1 MRPLA
6 VLIAIVGGSSFALF
20 CGLALTWVT
29 LLFVPKDEAGELFG
43 EQHTLVMA
51 IGVFAALSAVSG
63 LSLYGQLRERGWRA
77 AAHAG
82 MLACLCGAVWLYWP
96 KK

>member
-6 VLIAIVGGSSFALF
+6 VLIGIVMGSAFALF
-20 CGLALTWVT
+20 AGLALTWIT

-43 EQHTLVMA
+43 EQNTLVFA
-51 IGVFAALSAVSG
+51 IGVFATVSAVSAV
-63 LSLYGQLRERGWRA
+63 SFYGQIRERRWRL
-77 AAHAG
+77 AAHA
-82 MLACLCGAVWLYWP
+82 LTTASLCAAVWLYWP